1 MGGRIH
7 CTDQSQ
13 NELIHGW
20 LVYKGMNGLIY
31 FGLFLVALAGSGVAE
46 ARSQCHGSTASGH
59 INNAVQL
66 PKQGK
71 NFQVFSELA
80 WYLGRTYVHS
90 DVAQAILQSFKS
102 LQQSHPDKV
111 FMYAETGWPQGGLF
125 KPHKTH
131 QNGLSVDFMVPV
143 LDAKQQSVHLPIKP
157 SNKLGYGLEFDATGQ
172 YQAYRID
179 FAAMAAHLASL
190 IEAAQDL
197 GFGIK
202 KVYFDPRFQG
212 QLLATKQGDLLAR
225 HIQFNQR
232 PAWVRHDEHYHVD
245 FDISCQ

>member
-1 MGGRIH
+1 
-7 CTDQSQ
+7 
-13 NELIHGW
+13 
-20 LVYKGMNGLIY
+20 MNNFICL
-31 FGLFLVALAGSGVAE
+31 GLFLAAWVVPSAAGV
-46 ARSQCHGSTASGH
+46 RSQCHGSTAHGH

-66 PKQGK
+66 PKHGK

-90 DVAQAILQSFKS
+90 DVAQAVQRSFQA

-143 LDAKQQSVHLPIKP
+143 LDSKQQSVYLPIKA

-172 YQAYRID
+172 YQTYRID
-179 FAAMAAHLASL
+179 FEAMAAHLASL

-202 KVYFDPRFQG
+202 KVYFDPRLQG
-212 QLLATKQGDLLAR
+212 RLLATEQGDLLAR